1 MHTPLVSIVIA
12 AYRSRPDHLS
22 AAIVSALSQSWREIE
37 IIVSDDSP
45 DDGLRRLVSGFRDE
59 RLHYVHNLPALGVA
73 RNHWVSFGK
82 ARGEYIAVL
91 NHDDWLAPQFVERLV
106 GVLQGAPEATLAFCD
121 HWVIDVA
128 GRRMQAETDSNTL
141 FCGRAALSPG
151 LHQPFV
157 RLVGEQTIPMAMGA
171 VFRRSALPGQLPA
184 EAGPAYD
191 LWLTYLLSCTG
202 GGAWYVKERLS
213 AWRTHDTSLSSG
225 GGIAWL
231 KGAATCWSRV
241 AGDARFADI
250 RNDARKK
257 AAQGFYAC
265 ATRSWAGGRRLDCVR
280 YAGRSLGAMLTL
292 KGVLACLLPLLP
304 KRLAP
309 LRWVRGQG
317 VA

>member
-12 AYRSRPDHLS
+12 AYKSRSDHLS
-22 AAIVSALSQSWREIE
+22 AAIVSALSQTWREIE
-37 IIVSDDSP
+37 IVVSDDSP
-45 DDGLRRLVSGFRDE
+45 DDSLRRLVASFRDA
-59 RLHYVHNLPALGVA
+59 RLRYAHNVPALGVA
-73 RNHWVSFGK
+73 RNHWVSFAK
-82 ARGEYIAVL
+82 ARGAYIAVL
-91 NHDDWLAPQFVERLV
+91 NHDDWLAPLFVERLV
-106 GVLQGAPEATLAFCD
+106 DVLEREPAATLAFCD
-121 HWVIDVA
+121 HWVIDAA
-128 GRRMQAETDSNTL
+128 GRRLQAESDHNTSL
-141 FCGRAALSPG
+141 SGRATLSEG

-171 VFRRSALPGQLPA
+171 VFRSSALPGELPA

-191 LWLTYLLSCTG
+191 LWLTYLLSCAG

-213 AWRTHDTSLSSG
+213 AWRTHDTSLSSA

-231 KGAATCWSRV
+231 RGSATCWSQV
-241 AGDARFADI
+241 ADDARFVDI

-317 VA
+317 MA